1 MVHTTDHD
9 DTGRRHVADD
19 TRQRW
24 AIRRQRRVW
33 DVRGS
38 AWHHHQAHNTGL
50 QQVVSAV
57 VETALAT
64 AGPTLGTVVD
74 LGCGS
79 GQITLPIAEHAASV
93 LAVDVSTTMLDELR
107 RRARQT
113 PAPERIETRLCAI
126 EQLRLPPASVDLVVS
141 NYALHHLRDQDK
153 DAVLANARLWL
164 RPGGV
169 LVVGDMMLGRG
180 TDAADRAI
188 IASKVKEFARRGP
201 AGWWRIAKN
210 AARYLLRMHE
220 RPVSSAAW
228 IAMATRHGFS
238 EVSVRS
244 VVNEAAILVARCP

>member
-1 MVHTTDHD
+1 VHSTDRN
-9 DTGRRHVADD
+9 DTARHHVGDE
-19 TRQRW
+19 TWQRW

-33 DVRGS
+33 ESRGRS
-38 AWHHHQAHNTGL
+38 WHHHQAHNTGL
-50 QQVVSAV
+50 QQVVAAV
-57 VETALAT
+57 VDAALTA
-64 AGPTLGTVVD
+64 AGPTLGAVVD

-79 GQITLPIAEHAASV
+79 GQITLPLAEHAGSV
-93 LAVDVSTTMLDELR
+93 LAVDVSATMLDELR
-107 RRARQT
+107 QRALKT
-113 PAPERIETRLCAI
+113 PGGERVETRLCAI

-141 NYALHHLRDQDK
+141 NYALHHLRDRDK
-153 DAVLANARLWL
+153 ETVLANARQWL
-164 RPGGV
+164 RSGGV

-188 IASKVKEFARRGP
+188 IAGKVKQFARRGP

-228 IAMATRHGFS
+228 TAMASRHGFV
-238 EVSVRS
+238 EVTVRG